1 MACTG
6 RITAGASSAQRPEGS
21 KNKVYNCKPAKP
33 ADFAGL
39 LFHGRGS
46 NGKLHRLLPGSGAG
60 AKLVGR
66 LIIPQ
71 TGILQS
77 KMDYPFIFGIS
88 FFAQALSVQIIQG
101 HF

>member
-6 RITAGASSAQRPEGS
+6 RITAGASSAQRPEES
-21 KNKVYNCKPAKP
+21 KSKVYNCKTGKACGLCQ
-33 ADFAGL
+33 FAFFTG
-39 LFHGRGS
+39 GS
-46 NGKLHRLLPGSGAG
+46 RNGKLHRLLPGSGAG

-88 FFAQALSVQIIQG
+88 FLHKRFQ
-101 HF
+101 FR

>member
-1 MACTG
+1 M
-6 RITAGASSAQRPEGS
+6 RVQRKGQR
-21 KNKVYNCKPAKP
+21 NRKVRFIIAKLAKP
-33 ADFAGL
+33 AGFAGL
-39 LFHGRGS
+39 LFFTGGS
-46 NGKLHRLLPGSGAG
+46 RNGKLHRLLPGSGAG

-88 FFAQALSVQIIQG
+88 FLHKRFQ
-101 HF
+101 FR